1 MLLTNEPQLQPLFG
15 FPFDKTKCEVIL
27 NILNLLRYK
36 TKVWQTAGTY
46 TVKFSTLQLF
56 TQCFDSRSKLS
67 ICGFFF
73 LTCWTLN
80 RIFEGKKV
88 FSPEI

>member
-56 TQCFDSRSKLS
+56 TQC
-67 ICGFFF
+67 
-73 LTCWTLN
+73 LTA
-80 RIFEGKKV
+80 EV
-88 FSPEI
+88 S